1 MKSRLPEI
9 LAVMLFFAAIV
20 VLVHQ
25 QLITNSVWFNWR
37 QFLQHESF
45 AACFFVAAISL
56 LLGKYLGGV
65 TTRTKNDR

>member
-1 MKSRLPEI
+1 MKGRLPEI
-9 LAVMLFFAAIV
+9 LAVLLFFAAVV

-25 QLITNSVWFNWR
+25 QLITNVWFNWR

-56 LLGKYLGGV
+56 LLGKYLDRV
-65 TTRTKNDR
+65 TTKTKNDR

>member
-9 LAVMLFFAAIV
+9 LAVLLFFAAIV

-25 QLITNSVWFNWR
+25 QLITESEWFNWQ
-37 QFLQHESF
+37 QFLHHESF

-56 LLGKYLGGV
+56 LLGKYLDRV
-65 TTRTKNDR
+65 TIKTKNDR